1 MENIDCSSK
10 KLAYL
15 SGAPRVSTHPDA
27 ATSGPRAHI
36 LGVMRGF
43 EENGWKVESFIA
55 GNYVPEKWVIG
66 EESERALR
74 SSPIKRLA
82 ADLVRL
88 WLGFYNR
95 KRVVRRFFDVD
106 WAYERYGV
114 FQALGRGLQRRGVPW
129 IIESNGLMYI
139 ESVKDRSSVAL
150 QSLAEV
156 WEKKV
161 YQQCDALVCI
171 SKALR
176 DLVAEKLEVD
186 RQKTIV
192 VPVAVDTQRFNP
204 QKVQAKNIWRSPT
217 IGFVGTFVG
226 WQAVD
231 TLIEAVAELLE
242 EGIEYSVV
250 LVGDGAFRS
259 TWEGLAEKLGVSGR
273 VSFTGRVPFSEVP
286 SYIQGFDLTFS
297 GQKPLGAGVMY
308 GSPSKIYEYMAMA
321 KPVIASDSFEDSGTL
336 IRDGETG
343 FVFEAGNKES
353 LKSALRR
360 AYQLKEGW
368 QKMGI
373 KAREVVI
380 AHHSWQARVKEMI
393 PQIEEVLRRKYGSA
407 YPARRKS

>member
-1 MENIDCSSK
+1 VER
-10 KLAYL
+10 KLIYL
-15 SGAPRVSTHPDA
+15 SGAPRVSTRPDA

-36 LGVMRGF
+36 LGVMQGF
-43 EENGWKVESFIA
+43 EENGWKVESFLA

-74 SSPIKRLA
+74 SSPIRRVG

-88 WLGFYNR
+88 WLGFYNQR
-95 KRVVRRFFDVD
+95 RVIRRFFEVD

-114 FQALGRGLQRRGVPW
+114 FQALGRGLQRKGVPW

-139 ESVKDRSSVAL
+139 ESVTDRSSVAL

-161 YQQCDALVCI
+161 YQQCDVLVCI
-171 SKALR
+171 SKALV

-204 QKVQAKNIWRSPT
+204 QTVQAKHTWRSPA

-259 TWEGLAEKLGVSGR
+259 TWEELAGKLGVLGR

-343 FVFEAGNKES
+343 FVFEAGSKES

-360 AYQLKEGW
+360 AFQMREGW

-380 AHHSWQARVKEMI
+380 AHHSWQARIKEMI